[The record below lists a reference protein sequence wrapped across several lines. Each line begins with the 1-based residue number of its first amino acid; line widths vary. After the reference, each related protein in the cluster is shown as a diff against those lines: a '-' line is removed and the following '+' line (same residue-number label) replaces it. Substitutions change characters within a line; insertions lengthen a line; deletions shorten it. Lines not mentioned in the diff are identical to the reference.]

1 MARQTEAV
9 GDEGQL
15 HVGLTPYNVMT
26 NDLVG
31 MIAGIGVPSIEIG
44 LVAATSGLASPGCNS
59 WDESWTW
66 NRDALAKQPTE
77 VLLNL
82 LAALRETVG
91 FQ

>member
-9 GDEGQL
+9 GKQGQL
-15 HVGLTPYNVMT
+15 HVGLIPYNVMT

-31 MIAGIGVPSIEIG
+31 MIASIGVPSVEIG
-44 LVAATSGLASPGCNS
+44 LAAAAKGLTSPGTTV
-59 WDESWTW
+59 WDESWVW
-66 NRDALAKQPTE
+66 NRDALAEQPTE

-82 LAALRETVG
+82 LAGLKETVG